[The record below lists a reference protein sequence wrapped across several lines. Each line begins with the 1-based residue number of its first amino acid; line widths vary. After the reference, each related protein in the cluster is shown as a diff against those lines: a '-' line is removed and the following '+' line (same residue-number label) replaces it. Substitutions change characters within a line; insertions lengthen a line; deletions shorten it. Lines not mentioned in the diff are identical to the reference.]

1 MPRHVARGA
10 KAVGAKTLH
19 PGQPPEDSQHQLVKI
34 ENCPSSNSSNTF
46 FEAAEI
52 IQYQFCLQS
61 NSTTTIDSIDH
72 NISIIILHPL
82 RGSCDI
88 SSPLVALDPR
98 RHDISA
104 PLPQQ
109 ARPLLR
115 WSIVELRLR
124 VKELQPRRE
133 IGVFNC
139 LNGPTSNSR
148 RLSCTRKEDG
158 CLMCVSDSANV
169 NSYNHS
175 RIVLYWCCWSQP
187 HAIWQP
193 LASFLTSACKQNGN
207 EWDDVASTDFPHP
220 SSQSM
225 MHSISSYLAGMVSRR
240 QVSCKWTGA
249 NMRCQGPLLAM
260 LPWGSTS
267 HPDNQRSTSVVS
279 APFEA
284 EWYKS

>member
-1 MPRHVARGA
+1 MYRCSFIHISTSMFSGCLATSLVAPRLSAPKHSTQAN
-10 KAVGAKTLH
+10 L
-19 PGQPPEDSQHQLVKI
+19 QKI
-34 ENCPSSNSSNTF
+34 PSTSLSKVENCPSSNSSNTF

-61 NSTTTIDSIDH
+61 NSTITIDSIDH

-124 VKELQPRRE
+124 VKELHPRRE

-139 LNGPTSNSR
+139 LNGSTSNSR
-148 RLSCTRKEDG
+148 RLSCTRKEEECPM
-158 CLMCVSDSANV
+158 CL
-169 NSYNHS
+169 
-175 RIVLYWCCWSQP
+175 
-187 HAIWQP
+187 
-193 LASFLTSACKQNGN
+193 
-207 EWDDVASTDFPHP
+207 
-220 SSQSM
+220 
-225 MHSISSYLAGMVSRR
+225 
-240 QVSCKWTGA
+240 
-249 NMRCQGPLLAM
+249 
-260 LPWGSTS
+260 
-267 HPDNQRSTSVVS
+267 
-279 APFEA
+279 
-284 EWYKS
+284 

>member
-1 MPRHVARGA
+1 MFLLLTNYIKIRKASSSQRVYRCSFIHISTSMFSGCLATSLVAPRLSAPKHSTQAN
-10 KAVGAKTLH
+10 L
-19 PGQPPEDSQHQLVKI
+19 QKI
-34 ENCPSSNSSNTF
+34 PSTSLSKLKIVLQVILAIPF
-46 FEAAEI
+46 FEADEI

-61 NSTTTIDSIDH
+61 NSTITIDSIDH
-72 NISIIILHPL
+72 NTSIIILHPL

-175 RIVLYWCCWSQP
+175 RIVLYW
-187 HAIWQP
+187 
-193 LASFLTSACKQNGN
+193 
-207 EWDDVASTDFPHP
+207 
-220 SSQSM
+220 
-225 MHSISSYLAGMVSRR
+225 
-240 QVSCKWTGA
+240 
-249 NMRCQGPLLAM
+249 RC
-260 LPWGSTS
+260 
-267 HPDNQRSTSVVS
+267 
-279 APFEA
+279 
-284 EWYKS
+284 